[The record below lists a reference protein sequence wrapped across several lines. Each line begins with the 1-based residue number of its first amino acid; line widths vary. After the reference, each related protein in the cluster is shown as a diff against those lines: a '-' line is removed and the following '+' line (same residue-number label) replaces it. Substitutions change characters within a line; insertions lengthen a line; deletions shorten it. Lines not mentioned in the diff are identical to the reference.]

1 MWDKNICER
10 NQTNKCIKTETI
22 YSIVLSNQT
31 FLTVVTRHM
40 LFSEKY
46 KNRCVKFGEI
56 KKEYQFFWGSF
67 GFVFCWIS
75 TFLAAKWT
83 DTGVSLQCLVK
94 KRCKKCWTEPF
105 LLIFTYLYPQC
116 STIQTSNK
124 YEFNKPAMLGSLGN
138 DQRQK

>member
-56 KKEYQFFWGSF
+56 
-67 GFVFCWIS
+67 
-75 TFLAAKWT
+75 
-83 DTGVSLQCLVK
+83 
-94 KRCKKCWTEPF
+94 
-105 LLIFTYLYPQC
+105 
-116 STIQTSNK
+116 
-124 YEFNKPAMLGSLGN
+124 
-138 DQRQK
+138 